1 MKESSVEELE
11 ELEEVEKLEELEENT
26 TGVNKGKNKD
36 DYSLSAFFL
45 TFIYYFMKG
54 NWKVGFALLLSV
66 AVLPKNYYFVVGLIA
81 GFFVGKDREHEV
93 SLKGALIACLGLL
106 LLCILKVLRYK
117 LVGSV

>member
-1 MKESSVEELE
+1 MKESDVEDSN
-11 ELEEVEKLEELEENT
+11 EVKELEENT
-26 TGVNKGKNKD
+26 TGVNEGKDKD

-66 AVLPKNYYFVVGLIA
+66 AVLSKNYYFVVGLIA